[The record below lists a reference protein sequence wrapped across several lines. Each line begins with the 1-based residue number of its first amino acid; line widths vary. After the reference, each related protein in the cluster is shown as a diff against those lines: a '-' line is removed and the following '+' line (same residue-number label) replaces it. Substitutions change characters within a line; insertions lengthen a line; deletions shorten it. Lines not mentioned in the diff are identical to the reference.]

1 MFPSTMAMQPSGA
14 NPAEIWRPQ
23 GILGA
28 PPVSRHDRPPT
39 TTGQG
44 DASQG
49 EAVFN
54 LPTSRLD
61 RWLLAGVALL
71 ALAGASLALRPDS
84 TVFLKPLS
92 EDGYYSLAVARNI
105 AAGHGVTIDGVTQT
119 NGFQPL
125 LTFIQAGLFAIARG
139 NDLLALRFVLGF
151 YWLLYLGTAAML
163 GWIAAE
169 AEAVPER
176 RLTAALATSLLYLG
190 ASYLFLHHFNGLET
204 GLLLFLLAAAWR
216 FRQSGR
222 AESWRGL
229 ALFGGLLG
237 LAVLARID
245 ASFIVLTACL
255 WELRSARARGLPIA
269 LARACVIGAAAVA
282 VSSPWWI
289 YNVMGFGSIMPISGT
304 ATQAWAL
311 DGFRLGWFLWGLF
324 IGAFPWLFG
333 GDGEGSLLNL
343 IRLPLYAGGLWL
355 LWRVYRRLPSATRDY
370 AITLAVAMVLL
381 GIWYWLS
388 SYAFWFYS
396 RYLAPAAL
404 PVAVGLGLSLAELI
418 HRRPRLGMA
427 AMPFAIIPVVVLSG
441 LGWFG
446 RGIYGNM
453 MFWTQVQLVRS
464 LVPEEDFIAAGQAG
478 TLNFFRPH
486 VVNLDGK
493 VNPEVFAYRDH
504 LWDYLA
510 LKKIHWFVDWPW
522 YVEKALGPDPTVHG
536 WKQVGGRD
544 NFLLYRRDTP

>member
-1 MFPSTMAMQPSGA
+1 VLNFPA
-14 NPAEIWRPQ
+14 
-23 GILGA
+23 
-28 PPVSRHDRPPT
+28 
-39 TTGQG
+39 
-44 DASQG
+44 
-49 EAVFN
+49 
-54 LPTSRLD
+54 SRLV

-71 ALAGASLALRPDS
+71 TLAGASLALRPDA

-92 EDGYYSLAVARNI
+92 EDGYYSLAIARNI
-105 AAGHGVTIDGVTQT
+105 GAGHGVTIDGVTPT

-125 LTFIQAGLFAIARG
+125 LTFIQAGLFALARG

-151 YWLLYLGTAAML
+151 YSLLYLGTAAML
-163 GWIAAE
+163 GWVAAVAE
-169 AEAVPER
+169 AEPAR
-176 RLTAALATSLLYLG
+176 RSTAALATALLYLG

-222 AESWRGL
+222 AESWLGR

-245 ASFIVLTACL
+245 ASFVVLIACL
-255 WELRSARARGLPIA
+255 WELRRARGEGLLIA
-269 LARACVIGAAAVA
+269 LARATVIGGAAVA

-289 YNVMGFGSIMPISGT
+289 YNVTSFGSLMPISGT
-304 ATQAWAL
+304 ATQAWAV

-324 IGAFPWLFG
+324 MGAFPWLFG
-333 GDGEGSLLNL
+333 GDWEGGLLNL
-343 IRLPLYAGGLWL
+343 VRLPLYAGGLWL
-355 LWRVYRRLPSATRDY
+355 LWRIYRRLPSTTRDF
-370 AITLAVAMVLL
+370 AITLAAAMVLL

-418 HRRPRLGMA
+418 HCRPRLAIA
-427 AMPFAIIPVVVLSG
+427 ALPLAIVPVVALAGLAWAG
-441 LGWFG
+441 LGV
-446 RGIYGNM
+446 YGNM
-453 MFWTQVQLVRS
+453 MFWDQVQLVRA
-464 LVPEEDFIAAGQAG
+464 LVPDEDFVAAGQAG

-522 YVEKALGPDPTVHG
+522 YVQKALGPDPSAHG

>member
-1 MFPSTMAMQPSGA
+1 MF
-14 NPAEIWRPQ
+14 NVPA
-23 GILGA
+23 
-28 PPVSRHDRPPT
+28 SK
-39 TTGQG
+39 
-44 DASQG
+44 
-49 EAVFN
+49 
-54 LPTSRLD
+54 LD

-71 ALAGASLALRPDS
+71 AVAGASLALRPDA

-92 EDGYYSLAVARNI
+92 EDGYYSLAIARNI
-105 AAGHGVTIDGVTQT
+105 AAGHGVTIDGVTPT

-125 LTFIQAGLFAIARG
+125 LTFIQAGLFALARG
-139 NDLLALRFVLGF
+139 NDLLGLRLVLGF
-151 YWLLYLGTAAML
+151 YWLLYLGTAGLL
-163 GWIAAE
+163 GWIAAAAE
-169 AEAVPER
+169 AEPGR
-176 RLTAALATSLLYLG
+176 RLTAGLCTALLYLG

-222 AESWRGL
+222 AESWLGL

-245 ASFIVLTACL
+245 ASFVVLVACL
-255 WELRSARARGLPIA
+255 FELRRMRERGLLMA
-269 LARACVIGAAAVA
+269 FARACVIGGTAVA

-289 YNVMGFGSIMPISGT
+289 YNVLGFGSLMPISGT

-324 IGAFPWLFG
+324 MGAFPWLFG
-333 GDGEGSLLNL
+333 GDGEGGLLNL
-343 IRLPLYAGGLWL
+343 LRLPLYAGGLWL
-355 LWRVYRRLPSATRDY
+355 LWRIYRRVSPSTRDF
-370 AITLAVAMVLL
+370 AVTLVAAMVLL

-404 PVAVGLGLSLAELI
+404 PVSVGLGLSLAELVL
-418 HRRPRLGMA
+418 RRPRLALA
-427 AMPFAIIPVVVLSG
+427 ALPIATIPVVVLAG
-441 LGWFG
+441 LAWYGL
-446 RGIYGNM
+446 GIYGNM
-453 MFWTQVQLVRS
+453 MFWDQVQLVRS
-464 LVPEEDFIAAGQAG
+464 LVPDEDLVAAGQAG
-478 TLNFFRPH
+478 TLNFFRPN

-504 LWDYLA
+504 LWDYLV

-522 YVEKALGPDPTVHG
+522 YVEKALGPDPAAHG
-536 WKQVGGRD
+536 WKQVAGRD

>member
-1 MFPSTMAMQPSGA
+1 
-14 NPAEIWRPQ
+14 
-23 GILGA
+23 
-28 PPVSRHDRPPT
+28 
-39 TTGQG
+39 
-44 DASQG
+44 
-49 EAVFN
+49 
-54 LPTSRLD
+54 
-61 RWLLAGVALL
+61 
-71 ALAGASLALRPDS
+71 
-84 TVFLKPLS
+84 
-92 EDGYYSLAVARNI
+92 
-105 AAGHGVTIDGVTQT
+105 
-119 NGFQPL
+119 
-125 LTFIQAGLFAIARG
+125 
-139 NDLLALRFVLGF
+139 
-151 YWLLYLGTAAML
+151 
-163 GWIAAE
+163 
-169 AEAVPER
+169 
-176 RLTAALATSLLYLG
+176 
-190 ASYLFLHHFNGLET
+190 
-204 GLLLFLLAAAWR
+204 
-216 FRQSGR
+216 
-222 AESWRGL
+222 
-229 ALFGGLLG
+229 
-237 LAVLARID
+237 
-245 ASFIVLTACL
+245 
-255 WELRSARARGLPIA
+255 
-269 LARACVIGAAAVA
+269 

-324 IGAFPWLFG
+324 MGAFPWLFG

-370 AITLAVAMVLL
+370 ALTLAVAMVLL

-427 AMPFAIIPVVVLSG
+427 AMPFAIAPVVVLAG

-446 RGIYGNM
+446 LGIYGNM

-493 VNPEVFAYRDH
+493 VNPEVFVYRDH

>member
-1 MFPSTMAMQPSGA
+1 MIA
-14 NPAEIWRPQ
+14 
-23 GILGA
+23 
-28 PPVSRHDRPPT
+28 RHT

-54 LPTSRLD
+54 LPTSKLD
-61 RWLLAGVALL
+61 RWLLAGVATL
-71 ALAGASLALRPDS
+71 ALAGASLALRPDA

-92 EDGYYSLAVARNI
+92 EDGYYSLAIARNI
-105 AAGHGVTIDGVTQT
+105 GAGHGVTIDGMTLT

-125 LTFIQAGLFAIARG
+125 LTFIQAALFALARG
-139 NDLLALRFVLGF
+139 NDFLALRFVLGL

-163 GWIAAE
+163 GWIAAVAE
-169 AEAVPER
+169 AEPSR

-204 GLLLFLLAAAWR
+204 GLLLFLLVAAWR
-216 FRQSGR
+216 FRQSGQ
-222 AESWRGL
+222 AESWLGL
-229 ALFGGLLG
+229 AQFGGLLG

-245 ASFIVLTACL
+245 ASFVVLIACL
-255 WELRSARARGLPIA
+255 WELRKVRRDGLPIA
-269 LARACVIGAAAVA
+269 FARAFVIGAAAVV

-289 YNVMGFGSIMPISGT
+289 YNVVTFGSLMPISGT

-324 IGAFPWLFG
+324 MGAFPWLFG
-333 GDGEGSLLNL
+333 GEAEGTLLNL

-355 LWRVYRRLPSATRDY
+355 LWRIYSRLPSTTRDF
-370 AITLAVAMVLL
+370 AIILAAAMVLL

-404 PVAVGLGLSLAELI
+404 PVAVGLGLSLGELI
-418 HRRPRLGMA
+418 HRRPRLALA
-427 AMPFAIIPVVVLSG
+427 AMPLAVVPVAALAGLAWLG
-441 LGWFG
+441 LGV
-446 RGIYGNM
+446 YGNM
-453 MFWTQVQLVRS
+453 MFWDQVQLVRS
-464 LVPEEDFIAAGQAG
+464 LVPEEDLVAAGQAG

-493 VNPEVFAYRDH
+493 VNPEVFAYQGH

-522 YVEKALGPDPTVHG
+522 YVEKALGADPSAHG
-536 WKQVGGRD
+536 WKQVASRD